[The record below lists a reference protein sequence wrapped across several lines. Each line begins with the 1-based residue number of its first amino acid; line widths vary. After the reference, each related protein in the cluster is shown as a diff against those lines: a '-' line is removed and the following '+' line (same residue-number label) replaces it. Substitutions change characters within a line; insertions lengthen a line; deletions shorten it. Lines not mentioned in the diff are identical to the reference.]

1 MKLKGPLYT
10 ASNMRNDPRWKHGDL
25 TRISTLCNQ
34 RGVKGNFI
42 ECAIRGLQINS
53 SNARKHSGTVREIAE
68 EYLAA
73 REAGSPIEVLTPR
86 EELKQLRSTATPAVV
101 QKPTTAPVPK
111 QLTGKR
117 LAEARRLLSFTQQQA
132 AENGGVSQRDVSELE
147 SDTKVFIP
155 STYLAFLGRNGILLN
170 AIFNSELDLSLSA
183 VVQNPTT
190 APNEYYIPKEELRR
204 VVHQQVGP
212 IVKRNAEL
220 TARNEE
226 LERRVAWMNKVA
238 ANDATVA
245 TPSTGTLEK
254 LSEANAQ
261 LAEESTALMA
271 RNAALEENT
280 LHVQAELRR
289 REEELVAMGKQL
301 AEHEAARAQVDR
313 DYDAWMRRAKNA
325 EAEAAELGEKN
336 ASLTAKSAML
346 TEDYNALARKM
357 AVAHEDARAA
367 NEQVERLSQLLS
379 IIHQTAKL
387 GA

>member
-1 MKLKGPLYT
+1 MQLKESLYT

-53 SNARKHSGTVREIAE
+53 SNARKHFDTVRAIAN

-73 REAGSPIEVLTPR
+73 REAESPIAVLTPR
-86 EELKQLRSTATPAVV
+86 EELKQFRSTATPAVV

-190 APNEYYIPKEELRR
+190 AP
-204 VVHQQVGP
+204 G
-212 IVKRNAEL
+212 
-220 TARNEE
+220 
-226 LERRVAWMNKVA
+226 
-238 ANDATVA
+238 
-245 TPSTGTLEK
+245 TPPTGTLEK

-271 RNAALEENT
+271 RNAALEENASYME
-280 LHVQAELRR
+280 AELEK
-289 REEELVAMGKQL
+289 REKDLVEAGKAAEVRNRECEALREANTQLLNEVEELQKQNETTARDL
-301 AEHEAARAQVDR
+301 ATAYKDR
-313 DYDAWMRRAKNA
+313 DQLSAMNDRNA
-325 EAEAAELGEKN
+325 ERMYEAEAKADELEEDN
-336 ASLTAKSAML
+336 TRLRTALLEQATCFATTLK
-346 TEDYNALARKM
+346 ALLPQA
-357 AVAHEDARAA
+357 
-367 NEQVERLSQLLS
+367 
-379 IIHQTAKL
+379 
-387 GA
+387 